1 MTPAAIIQKAR
12 AAGIDLALTPAG
24 AIKATGDQA
33 AVNLWLVVI
42 REHKAGIIEVLKSV
56 PPANEPFNTTP
67 AKVSPANTAA
77 SWGWLV
83 RYPDG
88 GTIEV
93 YTVPEPTRAE
103 VLRDYPGAVE
113 AEPLGQIR
121 QMAGQLA
128 PEDEAAIRAW
138 LARIGEG
145 DPQTIAD
152 VLRQCRAD
160 PEALRY
166 FLERARPYDAE
177 AFEERAAIAEHN
189 GGLNRTDAEALAWR
203 EDDNRRR
210 CSECA
215 NLVGRICRIAAPGG
229 LVPARRGYEP
239 FKDILRRCEG
249 FTPTADDPD
258 QRTGLERWPGL
269 KTPITGEDQ

>member
-93 YTVPEPTRAE
+93 YTVPEEIDKEIARLKLAS
-103 VLRDYPGAVE
+103 
-113 AEPLGQIR
+113 LGMKIDTLTTEQKKY
-121 QMAGQLA
+121 LA
-128 PEDEAAIRAW
+128 SWEM
-138 LARIGEG
+138 G
-145 DPQTIAD
+145 T
-152 VLRQCRAD
+152 
-160 PEALRY
+160 
-166 FLERARPYDAE
+166 
-177 AFEERAAIAEHN
+177 
-189 GGLNRTDAEALAWR
+189 
-203 EDDNRRR
+203 
-210 CSECA
+210 
-215 NLVGRICRIAAPGG
+215 
-229 LVPARRGYEP
+229 
-239 FKDILRRCEG
+239 
-249 FTPTADDPD
+249 
-258 QRTGLERWPGL
+258 
-269 KTPITGEDQ
+269 